1 MLAMIVKYLRWEMLR
16 RKGENKGGDISGVQ
30 RGLFE
35 KFICNMLA
43 MIIENLRYEK

>member
-30 RGLFE
+30 RGLCE
-35 KFICNMLA
+35 KNDL
-43 MIIENLRYEK
+43 